1 MCLEEKK
8 NETVCLYPT
17 FLTQEINNDKNDNK
31 YNNTNK
37 RLIKKKGESKTN
49 RRSKMKKRKI
59 IKIILKE

>member
-8 NETVCLYPT
+8 NETIGLYPT

-37 RLIKKKGESKTN
+37 RLIKKCNTRSN
-49 RRSKMKKRKI
+49 RN
-59 IKIILKE
+59 